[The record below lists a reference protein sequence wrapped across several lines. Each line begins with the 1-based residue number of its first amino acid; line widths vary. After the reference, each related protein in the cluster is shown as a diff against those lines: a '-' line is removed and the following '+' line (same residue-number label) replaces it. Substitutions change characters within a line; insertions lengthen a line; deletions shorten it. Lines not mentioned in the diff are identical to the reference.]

1 MACSTTYCYLE
12 HLSDDVLLHIL
23 QFVPKADWYN
33 LSQVSYRIKNVC
45 HDKEIFRQVFCS
57 LTIEQVSL
65 VLLLFCLGYLLYSNC
80 HKVYKVI
87 PRATDQ
93 CKPPAFMSGAQDQ
106 VPRFTGLINLGLYL
120 YPPGRTNLLT
130 NMKCIEICGP
140 YTQRLIIDCLSKG
153 ISP

>member
-65 VLLLFCLGYLLYSNC
+65 AWCCFCS
-80 HKVYKVI
+80 VWVI
-87 PRATDQ
+87 YCILIVT
-93 CKPPAFMSGAQDQ
+93 
-106 VPRFTGLINLGLYL
+106 RFI
-120 YPPGRTNLLT
+120 
-130 NMKCIEICGP
+130 K
-140 YTQRLIIDCLSKG
+140 
-153 ISP
+153 